1 MEEKSAIKLYA
12 LSVGYERKVI
22 VGPVDLEIPRG
33 KMTCILGA
41 NGSGKTTLLKTVMRI
56 IPELE
61 GEVSIFGKPVQQ
73 YNAGELARTVAA
85 VLTNRVSIDNVS
97 CFDVAAMGRYPH
109 TGFFGVLSAGD
120 RDIVDACLEKCEAA
134 YLRDKSFSQLSD
146 GERQKIMIARGL
158 AQDTPILILDEPT
171 SHLDIKYKLDVLMT
185 LKRLCV
191 EEGKTVICTLHE
203 PDLAIKCCD
212 QLVLVG
218 GGNIQDSGRVQD
230 VVKRDR
236 LNALYGMR
244 PHQLDTETGTVEF
257 SAVEQQDVFLVGS
270 DAQTPGILRRLTA
283 AMCGFGMGIVQEN
296 DVSVHIARA
305 MGGRVFTVPAFEEPD
320 ADILESAYKTA
331 LAYRYIAVSD
341 FPDCAM
347 TTANRMLEKRLEQ
360 AGKPIY
366 RLQEC
371 PLEEWLSAVYAREN

>member
-1 MEEKSAIKLYA
+1 MDINSAVRLNA
-12 LSVGYERKVI
+12 LSAGYERKVI

-56 IPELE
+56 IPELA
-61 GEVSIFGKPVQQ
+61 GEVFILGKDVRQ
-73 YNAGELARTVAA
+73 YKAGELARTVAA

-109 TGFFGVLSAGD
+109 TGFFGVLSAED
-120 RDIVDACLEKCEAA
+120 RDMVDSCLEKCEAT

-146 GERQKIMIARGL
+146 GERQKVMIARGL

-191 EEGKTVICTLHE
+191 EEEKTVICTLHE

-218 GGNIQDSGRVQD
+218 GGTIQDSGRVED
-230 VVKRDR
+230 VVQRDR

-257 SAVEQQDVFLVGS
+257 SAVQEQDVFLVGT
-270 DAQTPGILRRLTA
+270 DAQTPATLRRLTA
-283 AMCGFGMGIVQEN
+283 AMCGLGMGIVQEN

-305 MGGRVFTVPAFEEPD
+305 MGGRVFTVPAFSVPDEAVAEE
-320 ADILESAYKTA
+320 AYQTA
-331 LAYRYIAVSD
+331 LGYRCIAVCD

-347 TTANRMLEKRLEQ
+347 TAANRTLVKRLEQ
-360 AGKPIY
+360 AGKKVY
-366 RLQEC
+366 RLREH
-371 PLEEWLSAVYAREN
+371 PLDEWLPVLRKS